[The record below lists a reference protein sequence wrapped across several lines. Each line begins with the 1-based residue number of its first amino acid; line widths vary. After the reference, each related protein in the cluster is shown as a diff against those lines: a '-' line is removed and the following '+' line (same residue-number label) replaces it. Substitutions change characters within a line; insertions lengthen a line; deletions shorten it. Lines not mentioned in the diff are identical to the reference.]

1 MRPLVT
7 AHSGCENTKPNS
19 LEFIL
24 AAIDCGADAA
34 EIDVRIT
41 KDRIPV
47 LSHDNYYKTSYFTGV
62 KSIAETGYADLKGI
76 VSLSDALGK
85 TAGKNIQLNL
95 DIKDFSCIA
104 EVMGILAKTG
114 SERRCV
120 FSGYT
125 AQQAA
130 SLKTLYPD
138 AGFMVNI
145 SEEFIPENVIAL
157 YKSDKKSYI
166 DYLTDIYRR
175 SGGICLNMGFDFCDA
190 EIVDILRKRYVPV
203 SLWTIDDIGLM
214 KAYAKSGVYS
224 VTTRNVK
231 KLLEIISG

>member
-19 LEFIL
+19 LEFI
-24 AAIDCGADAA
+24 AAAVDCGADAA

-41 KDRIPV
+41 KDRVPV
-47 LSHDNYYKTSYFTGV
+47 LSHDNNYKASSFTGI

-76 VSLSDALGK
+76 VPLINVLDE
-85 TAGKNIQLNL
+85 TAGKDHLLNL

-104 EVMGILAKTG
+104 EVMEIITKTG
-114 SERRCV
+114 AGRRCV

-130 SLKTLYPD
+130 SLKNLYPD
-138 AGFMVNI
+138 AGFMVNV
-145 SEEFIPENVIAL
+145 SEEFIPENIIEL

-175 SGGICLNMGFDFCDA
+175 SGGICLNMSYDYCDA
-190 EIVDILRKRYVPV
+190 DIVDILRKRYVPV
-203 SLWTIDDIGLM
+203 SLWTIDDISLM
-214 KAYAKSGVYS
+214 KTYAKSGVYS
-224 VTTRNVK
+224 ITTRNVK